1 LPNVVGGPAFVVPKK
16 KIDGDPLSEKHSAAK
31 AKLITIQLKAIDHLS
46 FTRMNPQTLSGAAN

>member
-1 LPNVVGGPAFVVPKK
+1 VVGGPAFVVPKK